1 MRSVSKRQKA
11 HDPEAVCSVT
21 SFTARP
27 LLRVGGKDKGTRFLS
42 FVDAMIGFRHLLTE
56 EDLNKAASLC
66 TSMKGTLQSKFLVL
80 SDDKVLPPPPNPKRK
95 RTLSGSQDQG
105 QPAKSSRP
113 GGSSQNA
120 KKQLHSASGVNS
132 QASKV
137 SKSQPSDPGTSTGPD
152 LSAWTQAGRKKRLPA
167 GVSPIPTRT
176 TPVRAAKEKGSKAT
190 KSKSKT
196 NDEPVTEDGDDP
208 DEVMSESGS
217 GSGSE
222 EEAGSDQ
229 TVVDWVFIN
238 SSFFMSLMVILLIPF
253 STVPSL
259 SITDFSS
266 LFWCRMGRS
275 IARRRLITSQW
286 IVRVVLS

>member
-152 LSAWTQAGRKKRLPA
+152 LSAWTKAGRKKKLPA

-190 KSKSKT
+190 KSKT
-196 NDEPVTEDGDDP
+196 NDEPVTEDHGNDP

-229 TVVDWVFIN
+229 TVVDWVIIN

>member
-152 LSAWTQAGRKKRLPA
+152 LSAWTKAGRKKRLPA

-190 KSKSKT
+190 KSKT
-196 NDEPVTEDGDDP
+196 NDEPVTEDHGNDP

-229 TVVDWVFIN
+229 TVVDWVIIN

>member
-176 TPVRAAKEKGSKAT
+176 TPVRAAKEKGLKAT
-190 KSKSKT
+190 KSKTS
-196 NDEPVTEDGDDP
+196 DEPVTEDHGNDP

-229 TVVDWVFIN
+229 TVVDWVIIN

>member
-190 KSKSKT
+190 KSKT
-196 NDEPVTEDGDDP
+196 NNEPVTEDHGNDP

-229 TVVDWVFIN
+229 TVVDWVIIN

>member
-190 KSKSKT
+190 KSKT
-196 NDEPVTEDGDDP
+196 NDEPVTEDHGNDP

-229 TVVDWVFIN
+229 TVVDWVIIN

>member
-190 KSKSKT
+190 KSKT
-196 NDEPVTEDGDDP
+196 NDEPVTEDHGNDP

-229 TVVDWVFIN
+229 TVVDWVITN